1 MKSEIFTTAISNRQK
16 IRFLYGLSREIVLE
30 PYMISVNNNG
40 NKVIYGRVDK
50 TNVIKMFRYDN
61 IFNIRRL
68 SWNRFSPIIPILPQ
82 VN

>member
-16 IRFLYGLSREIVLE
+16 IRFLYGLNEIVLE
-30 PYMISVNNNG
+30 PYMISVNKKG

-61 IFNIRRL
+61 IFNIKTL